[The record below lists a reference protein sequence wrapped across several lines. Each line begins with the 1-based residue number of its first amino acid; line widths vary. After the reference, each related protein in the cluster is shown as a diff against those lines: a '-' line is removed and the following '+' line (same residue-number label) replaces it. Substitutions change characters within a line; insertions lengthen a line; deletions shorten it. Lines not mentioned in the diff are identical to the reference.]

1 MSRLEA
7 TFERLRSAGRKGL
20 VSYITAGDPAS
31 EHTVPLLHALVAG
44 GVDVLELGVPF
55 TDPMAD
61 GPVIQRASERAL
73 AHDVTLTDVLDRVA
87 EFRRDD
93 PDTPVVLMG
102 YANPIERLGVE
113 RFAERAAAAGV
124 DGVLTVD
131 VPAEE
136 AGVWTA
142 PLRAHGLDPIALVAP
157 TTSARRLDAV
167 LETASGFVYYVS
179 MAGVTGGEGL
189 DVASVRRHVAPLREH
204 TVLPI
209 GVGFGVRDAD
219 SAAAVAAVAD
229 AVVVGSALIR
239 TIEDHL
245 AEPDSLPERLRAQA
259 AALRAGVDRARTG
272 EEADKR

>member
-1 MSRLEA
+1 VTRLDA
-7 TFERLRSAGRKGL
+7 TFEGLRAAGRKGL
-20 VSYITAGDPAS
+20 VSFITAGDPDPG
-31 EHTVPLLHALVAG
+31 HTVAMLHALVAG

-55 TDPMAD
+55 TDPLAD

-73 AHDVTLTDVLDRVA
+73 AHDVTLADVLDLVA

-102 YANPIERLGVE
+102 YANPVERMGVP
-113 RFAERAAAAGV
+113 RFAERAAASGV

-131 VPAEE
+131 VPGEE
-136 AGVWTA
+136 AGEWTA
-142 PLRAHGLDPIALVAP
+142 PLREHGLAPIALVAP
-157 TTSARRLDAV
+157 TTRAERMPLVLGSAA
-167 LETASGFVYYVS
+167 GFVYYVS

-189 DVASVRRHVAPLREH
+189 DVASVRSHVAPLREQ
-204 TVLPI
+204 TDLPI

-239 TIEDHL
+239 TIEANL
-245 AEPDSLPERLRAQA
+245 AEPDGLPERLRAQA
-259 AALRAGVDRARTG
+259 ADLRTGVDRARTG
-272 EEADKR
+272 EETDS